1 MWMNGSLSRWQNC
14 NKMYTKETAYIQ
26 RWIHRSP
33 MHKSKDDF
41 HLRSCIF
48 GENLVSELKCAKC
61 KINIK
66 FLQLCKE
73 KRM

>member
-1 MWMNGSLSRWQNC
+1 
-14 NKMYTKETAYIQ
+14 
-26 RWIHRSP
+26 
-33 MHKSKDDF
+33 MHEFKDDF
-41 HLRSCIF
+41 HLRLHIC

-73 KRM
+73 KTM